1 MFFEVCRWHCLR
13 YEVSY
18 LSCFIVW
25 LFGPVFSSYIV
36 KVCSVD
42 WLLDMLLCIL
52 ILLERY
58 QRYL

>member
-1 MFFEVCRWHCLR
+1 MKLVICRVLLCG
-13 YEVSY
+13 Y
-18 LSCFIVW
+18 LGLF
-25 LFGPVFSSYIV
+25 FGPCLKLSYIV